1 MKILALD
8 PGTTKTGWC
17 LLDDGRPVAFG
28 VLRNS
33 EMMDEIRNTYEAD
46 VMAIEMIA
54 SYGMAV
60 GREVFET
67 CVWIGRF
74 LQTWRDPDAV
84 MLVYR
89 KDVKMHLCGTNKAK
103 DANIRQAL
111 LDIYPATGGGA
122 TPQVGTKSQ
131 PGPLYG
137 VSSHVW
143 PALGVAVTVQARLKD
158 LAKSGPGVR
167 ISAIPTAQ
175 PQEVLL

>member
-17 LLDDGRPVAFG
+17 LLDDGRPIAFG
-28 VLRNS
+28 VLDNAV
-33 EMMDEIRNTYEAD
+33 MMDEIRCTWDAD
-46 VMAIEMIA
+46 VMAVEMIA

-74 LQTWRDPDAV
+74 VQCWRDPDAV
-84 MLVYR
+84 TLVYR
-89 KDVKMHLCGTNKAK
+89 KDVKLHLCGTTKAK

-111 LDIYPATGGGA
+111 IDSYPATGGGRVA
-122 TPQVGTKSQ
+122 QVGTKAK

-137 VSSHVW
+137 IATHVW
-143 PALGVAVTVQARLKD
+143 PALAVAVTVRATLLDRE
-158 LAKSGPGVR
+158 KSGPVVV
-167 ISAIPTAQ
+167 IPQ
-175 PQEVLL
+175 HQNNK